1 MTVDEHPKPQANIE
15 GLGKLPSVFKKNGT
29 VTAGTASVSGFFF
42 LQLNRQ
48 NVFKF
53 DFHL

>member
-42 LQLNRQ
+42 FFAVKQTKC
-48 NVFKF
+48 V
-53 DFHL
+53 